1 MIYSEIYNIQLKDIE
16 KDKYIKDRGILEI
29 FENIATHHSDIVG
42 YGVNDIEKTGT
53 TWILMEWK
61 VEVIKRPKY
70 GEKLKV
76 NTWAR
81 TINGI
86 LKKKYT
92 YRDFEMYDEN
102 NNLLAIG
109 TSKWV
114 LIDMNTGKITTITD
128 EVFEKYK
135 PEDKSVFE
143 EPELEK
149 VKIPE
154 NYSNETV
161 YQVTRRDVDFINH
174 MHNLYY
180 LDLAYNAL
188 PNEVYNKSPFDKF
201 RISYKREIKLNDI
214 VKCKYSFV
222 DGEHIIS
229 IYSEDNSKLH
239 SIIKIK
245 TYNN

>member
-1 MIYSEIYNIQLKDIE
+1 MIYSELYNIQLKDIE
-16 KDKYIKDRGILEI
+16 KEKYIKDRGILEI
-29 FENIATHHSDIVG
+29 FENAATHHSDIVG
-42 YGVNDIEKTGT
+42 FGVNDIETTKTA
-53 TWILMEWK
+53 WILMDWK
-61 VEVIKRPKY
+61 VQVIKRPKY

-76 NTWAR
+76 YTWVR
-81 TINGI
+81 TINGSF
-86 LKKKYT
+86 KKTYT
-92 YRDFEMYDEN
+92 YRDFEMYDEK

-114 LIDMNTGKITTITD
+114 LIDIKTGKITTIAD
-128 EVFEKYK
+128 EIFERYK

-143 EPELEK
+143 EQEIEK

-154 NYSNETV
+154 SYSNEIS
-161 YQVTRRDVDFINH
+161 YQVTRRDVDFNNH

-188 PNEVYNKSPFDKF
+188 PNEVYDKRPFDNF
-201 RISYKREIKLNDI
+201 RICYKREIKLNDI

-229 IYSEDNSKLH
+229 VFSEDNSKLH

-245 TYNN
+245 E